1 MMTQRKQ
8 STGSGATDTV
18 DVAVD
23 ACGQSSTHSVG
34 RTAAA
39 ARIAD
44 ADPQEIFAVD
54 HNAAVEHNADFDPH
68 LTAAELAV
76 HECSAANVL
85 PAFPTVGAGDLI
97 ATCASVVAA
106 TVLAA
111 AASWDASC
119 PQSGREHCSGDRIG
133 AAVLQRLDNAS
144 PCFQ

>member
-1 MMTQRKQ
+1 MTQMKQ
-8 STGSGATDTV
+8 SAGSGATDTV
-18 DVAVD
+18 DVAVE
-23 ACGQSSTHSVG
+23 ACGQSSTHGVG

-44 ADPQEIFAVD
+44 ADPPEIFAVD
-54 HNAAVEHNADFDPH
+54 HNAAVEHNADFGPH

-76 HECSAANVL
+76 HECSAACVL
-85 PAFPTVGAGDLI
+85 
-97 ATCASVVAA
+97 ASVVVSLNSA

-119 PQSGREHCSGDRIG
+119 PQSGREYRSGDRIG
-133 AAVLQRLDNAS
+133 TAVLQRLDNAL